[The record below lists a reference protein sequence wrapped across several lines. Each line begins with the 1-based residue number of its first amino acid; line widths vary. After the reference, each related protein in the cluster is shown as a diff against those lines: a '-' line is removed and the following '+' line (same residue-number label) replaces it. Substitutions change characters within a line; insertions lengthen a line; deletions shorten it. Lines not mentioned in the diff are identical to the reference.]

1 MKYILFLSILCFSCT
16 QFSLWEKPEPNQI
29 GYTQTLKTI
38 IQNSDWQRIEDD
50 RVTWRYSYRP
60 GLFCAK
66 PFTQSECETGWNW
79 GVTHPDIITMWDAVE
94 GDSVFA
100 WKVFF
105 FTQDSMI
112 LRPIVFG
119 TGEYGE
125 PFTLIPR

>member
-1 MKYILFLSILCFSCT
+1 
-16 QFSLWEKPEPNQI
+16 
-29 GYTQTLKTI
+29 
-38 IQNSDWQRIEDD
+38 
-50 RVTWRYSYRP
+50 
-60 GLFCAK
+60 
-66 PFTQSECETGWNW
+66 
-79 GVTHPDIITMWDAVE
+79 MWDAVE